1 MLLVCDSFG
10 NSIAPFFLPYY
21 DGVYLVDFRDAY
33 YSREAAAAGVKE
45 YIQRCNIH
53 DIYIVLSEANGIGT
67 NYLNKAMPFNIN

>member
-1 MLLVCDSFG
+1 M
-10 NSIAPFFLPYY
+10 
-21 DGVYLVDFRDAY
+21 YLVDFRDAY

-45 YIQRCNIH
+45 YIRRCNIH